1 MEHNDDSKLSELV
14 REWQV
19 SGAPP
24 SLDARISKLLRG
36 RWSTLLTGS
45 IRVPIP
51 VGVAVAAALLLLTG
65 AVVRQRTESP
75 AAPAPVPSISL
86 VEFRPVTDLNVRV
99 IPGMVEQHETN

>member
-1 MEHNDDSKLSELV
+1 MEHNDDPKLSELV

-24 SLDARISKLLRG
+24 SLDARISNLR
-36 RWSTLLTGS
+36 RRWWSTVLAGS

-51 VGVAVAAALLLLTG
+51 IGVAVAAALLMMAG
-65 AVVRQRTESP
+65 ALVRQRPESP